1 MDNYNTFIEIIN
13 TYGLTGEDVLRL
25 VTDWHGLQL
34 LTDEFMDNLKEVEGY
49 EI

>member
-1 MDNYNTFIEIIN
+1 MDNYNTFVEIIE
-13 TYGLTGEDVLRL
+13 TYSLTGEDVLRL

>member
-1 MDNYNTFIEIIN
+1 MDNYNTFVEIIK
-13 TYGLTGEDVLRL
+13 TYALTGEEVLQL
-25 VTDWHGLQL
+25 ITDWHGLQL